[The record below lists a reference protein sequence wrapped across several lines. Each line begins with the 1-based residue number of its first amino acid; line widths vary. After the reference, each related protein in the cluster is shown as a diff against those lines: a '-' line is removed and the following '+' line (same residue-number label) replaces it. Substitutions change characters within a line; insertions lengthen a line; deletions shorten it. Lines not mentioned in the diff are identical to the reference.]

1 MRIIT
6 ISREFGSGGRELG
19 KRLAEALGYD
29 YYDREIVE
37 AIAANKG
44 LDEEF
49 IEKSLET
56 NTWQSA
62 PLTLRHSFHNPVMM
76 QDVQTSLLIEQRK
89 VLEGIA
95 KQGKNCVI
103 VGRNADVI
111 LEKENPCSI
120 FVCANLDAKVLRC
133 MERAEEGENLT
144 RKQIVQNIKR
154 IDKNRARTREMITG
168 AKWGDAK
175 AYHLTVNTTGWN
187 IKDLVPAIASFV
199 NCWFENLK

>member
-1 MRIIT
+1 MRMIT

-37 AIAANKG
+37 TIAQNKG
-44 LDEEF
+44 LDENY
-49 IEKSLET
+49 IEKSLE
-56 NTWQSA
+56 NHAWQTV
-62 PLTLRHSFHNPVMM
+62 PLTLRHSFHNPMLL
-76 QDVQTSLLIEQRK
+76 DVQTDLLVEQRK

-111 LEKENPCSI
+111 LDKEHPFSL
-120 FVCANLDAKVLRC
+120 FVCAEQSAKVRRC
-133 MERAEEGENLT
+133 MERAEQGENLSE
-144 RKQIVQNIKR
+144 KQIIQNMKR

-168 AKWGDAK
+168 SKWGDAK
-175 AYHLTVNTTGWN
+175 AYNLTVNTTGWN
-187 IKDLVPAIASFV
+187 IKELVPAVAAFIEK
-199 NCWFENLK
+199 WFEEQE